1 MGKRM
6 NLKNKKKKRHIIK
19 KTIFIIVFLFSCFFT
34 IRLLASIS
42 IENQSDEFLT
52 YLLENQNIYLE
63 DNRKGFSYFHK
74 LMMNIINVD
83 LSSPLTFLN
92 RDYKG
97 LTNNNIVQV
106 RQTETTFKN
115 KDQSKKNP
123 TIYIYNTH
131 QTEDYKP
138 TSYLEYSVNPSVMMS
153 SYILE
158 EQLTK
163 KGYKVLV
170 EEESVSKLRT
180 SLGLN
185 YAGSYKV
192 TRSMMET
199 AKKNNPTLKYYIDLH
214 RDSLTHDK
222 TTLTADNKSYAK
234 ILFLIGLEN
243 TNYQENLDFTT
254 KISTSLNEKVPGL
267 SKGIYKKE
275 GPLVNGVYN
284 QDFSYRVILVEVGGN
299 ENTIEEVYRSLI
311 VLGEVLDEVIKSD

>member
-1 MGKRM
+1 MSKKM
-6 NLKNKKKKRHIIK
+6 NLKNKKKKKHIIK
-19 KTIFIIVFLFSCFFT
+19 KSLFIMTFLLSIFFT

-42 IENQSDEFLT
+42 IKDQQDEFLT
-52 YLLENQNIYLE
+52 FLLENQNIYLE
-63 DNRKGFSYFHK
+63 DKRQGFSYFHK
-74 LMMNIINVD
+74 MMMKLLNID
-83 LSSPLTFLN
+83 LASPLTFLN

-97 LTNNNIVQV
+97 LTSNTVV
-106 RQTETTFKN
+106 KLKKSETN
-115 KDQSKKNP
+115 KKIETKKENP

-131 QTEDYKP
+131 QTEEYKP
-138 TSYLEYSVNPSVMMS
+138 TSYLEYSVNPNVLMA

-158 EQLTK
+158 EQLSK
-163 KGYKVLV
+163 KGHVVLV

-192 TRSMMET
+192 TRSMMEN

-222 TTLTADNKSYAK
+222 TTLTVDGKSYAK
-234 ILFLIGLEN
+234 ILFIVGLEN
-243 TNYQENLDFTT
+243 SNYQENLDFTN
-254 KISTSLNEKVPGL
+254 KISDLLNQKVKGL

-284 QDFSYRVILVEVGGN
+284 QDFSNRVILIELGGN
-299 ENTIEEVYRSLI
+299 ENTIDEVYRSLI
-311 VLGEVLDEVIKSD
+311 VLGEVLDEVIKND

>member
-1 MGKRM
+1 MSKKM
-6 NLKNKKKKRHIIK
+6 NLKNKKKKKHIIK
-19 KTIFIIVFLFSCFFT
+19 KILFIMTFLLSLFFT

-42 IENQSDEFLT
+42 IKDQQDEFLT

-63 DNRKGFSYFHK
+63 DKRQGFSYFHK
-74 LMMNIINVD
+74 MMMKLLNID
-83 LSSPLTFLN
+83 LASPLTFLN

-97 LTNNNIVQV
+97 LTSNTVVKLKKN
-106 RQTETTFKN
+106 ETPK
-115 KDQSKKNP
+115 KIESKKENP

-138 TSYLEYSVNPSVMMS
+138 TSYLEYSVNPNVLMA

-158 EQLTK
+158 EQLSK
-163 KGYKVLV
+163 KGHVVLV

-180 SLGLN
+180 TLGLN

-192 TRSMMET
+192 TRSMMEN

-214 RDSLTHDK
+214 RDSLTRDK
-222 TTLTADNKSYAK
+222 TTLTVDSKSYAK
-234 ILFLIGLEN
+234 ILFIVGLEN
-243 TNYQENLDFTT
+243 SNYQENLDFTN
-254 KISTSLNEKVPGL
+254 KISDLLNQKVKGL

-284 QDFSYRVILVEVGGN
+284 QDFSNRVILIELGGN
-299 ENTIEEVYRSLI
+299 ENTIDEVYRSLI
-311 VLGEVLDEVIKSD
+311 VLGEVLDEVIKND

>member
-1 MGKRM
+1 MSKKM
-6 NLKNKKKKRHIIK
+6 NLKNKKKKKHIIK
-19 KTIFIIVFLFSCFFT
+19 KSLFIMTFLFSSFFT

-42 IENQSDEFLT
+42 IKNQEDEFLT
-52 YLLENQNIYLE
+52 FLLENQNIYLE
-63 DNRKGFSYFHK
+63 DKRQGFSYFHK
-74 LMMNIINVD
+74 MMMKLLNID
-83 LSSPLTFLN
+83 LASPLTFLN

-97 LTNNNIVQV
+97 LTSNEVVKLKKN
-106 RQTETTFKN
+106 ETN
-115 KDQSKKNP
+115 KKIETKKENP

-131 QTEDYKP
+131 QTEEYKP
-138 TSYLEYSVNPSVMMS
+138 TSFLEYSVNPNVLMA

-158 EQLTK
+158 EQLSN
-163 KGYKVLV
+163 KGNVVLV

-192 TRSMMET
+192 TRSMMEN

-222 TTLTADNKSYAK
+222 TTLTVDGKSYAK
-234 ILFLIGLEN
+234 ILFIVGLEN
-243 TNYQENLDFTT
+243 SNYQENLDFTK
-254 KISTSLNEKVPGL
+254 KISDLLNQKVKGL

-284 QDFSYRVILVEVGGN
+284 QDFSNRVILIELGGN
-299 ENTIEEVYRSLI
+299 ENTIDEVYRSLI
-311 VLGEVLDEVIKSD
+311 VLGEVLDEVIKND

>member
-1 MGKRM
+1 MSKKM
-6 NLKNKKKKRHIIK
+6 NLKNKKKKKHIIK
-19 KTIFIIVFLFSCFFT
+19 KSLFIMTFLLSSFFT

-42 IENQSDEFLT
+42 IKDQQDEFLT
-52 YLLENQNIYLE
+52 FLLENQNIYLE
-63 DNRKGFSYFHK
+63 DKRQGFSYFHK
-74 LMMNIINVD
+74 MMMKLLNID
-83 LSSPLTFLN
+83 LGNPLTFLN

-97 LTNNNIVQV
+97 LTSNEVV
-106 RQTETTFKN
+106 KLKKSETPK
-115 KDQSKKNP
+115 KIESKKESP

-131 QTEDYKP
+131 QTEAYKP
-138 TSYLEYSVNPSVMMS
+138 TSYLEYSVNPSVLMA

-158 EQLTK
+158 EQLSK
-163 KGYKVLV
+163 KGNVVLV

-180 SLGLN
+180 TLGLN

-214 RDSLTHDK
+214 RDALTHDK
-222 TTLTADNKSYAK
+222 TTLTVDDKSYAK

-243 TNYQENLDFTT
+243 ANYQENLDFTN
-254 KISTSLNEKVPGL
+254 KISDLLNQKVKGL

-284 QDFSYRVILVEVGGN
+284 QDFSNRVILIEVGGN
-299 ENTIEEVYRSLI
+299 ENTIDEVYRSLI
-311 VLGEVLDEVIKSD
+311 VLGEVLDEVIKND

>member
-1 MGKRM
+1 MSKKM
-6 NLKNKKKKRHIIK
+6 NLKNKKKKKHIIK
-19 KTIFIIVFLFSCFFT
+19 KSLFIMTFLFSSFFT

-42 IENQSDEFLT
+42 IKNQEDEFLT
-52 YLLENQNIYLE
+52 FLLENQNIYLE
-63 DNRKGFSYFHK
+63 DKRQGFSYFHK
-74 LMMNIINVD
+74 MMMKLLNID
-83 LSSPLTFLN
+83 LASPLTFLN

-97 LTNNNIVQV
+97 LTSNEVVKLKKN
-106 RQTETTFKN
+106 ETN
-115 KDQSKKNP
+115 KKIETKKENP

-131 QTEDYKP
+131 QTEEYKP
-138 TSYLEYSVNPSVMMS
+138 TSFLEYSVNPNVLMA

-158 EQLTK
+158 EQLSN
-163 KGYKVLV
+163 KGNVVLV

-192 TRSMMET
+192 TRSMMEK

-222 TTLTADNKSYAK
+222 TTLTVDGKSYAK
-234 ILFLIGLEN
+234 ILFIVGLEN
-243 TNYQENLDFTT
+243 SKYQENLDFTK
-254 KISTSLNEKVPGL
+254 KISDLLNQKVKGL

-284 QDFSYRVILVEVGGN
+284 QDFSNRVILIELGGN
-299 ENTIEEVYRSLI
+299 ENTIDEVYRSLI
-311 VLGEVLDEVIKSD
+311 VLGEVLDEVIKND